1 MRIGIIGG
9 TGNMGRG
16 LAVRF
21 VKRHRVEIGSRRR
34 EKAEKTAR
42 SLMDYA
48 RGFYQKEMEGEPH
61 GCLNREAMKAEIV
74 IVTLP
79 PRGVIPTLKGASFHE
94 EQIVISTVVPME
106 RKGRLYH
113 YQPLETG
120 VERSASEAI
129 QELVRPARVVAA
141 FQTIPAVYL
150 YNLDAI
156 MNLDVLI
163 AGDDELALTVVSKLV
178 REIPNLRPLRCGPL
192 ENSRWIE
199 ALTPLLLN
207 AAILNGLHEPS
218 IRIVPWLPE

>member
-1 MRIGIIGG
+1 MRIGIVGG

-21 VKRHRVEIGSRRR
+21 VKRHIVMIGSRRR
-34 EKAEKTAR
+34 EKAEETAR
-42 SLMDYA
+42 SLMKYA
-48 RGFYQKEMEGEPH
+48 KGFYQSEMEGEIH
-61 GCLNREAMKAEIV
+61 GCLNRDAMEAEIV
-74 IVTLP
+74 FITLP
-79 PRGVIPTLKGASFHE
+79 PKAVIPTLKGASLNK
-94 EQIVISTVVPME
+94 EQIVVSTVVSME
-106 RKGRLYH
+106 RRGKLYH
-113 YQPLETG
+113 YQPLKTG
-120 VERSASEAI
+120 MSSASEVI
-129 QELVRPARVVAA
+129 QELVKPAKVVAA

-156 MNLDVLI
+156 MNLDVLM
-163 AGDDELALTVVSKLV
+163 AGDDEATLTIVSRLV

-218 IRIVPWLPE
+218 IRIIPWLPE